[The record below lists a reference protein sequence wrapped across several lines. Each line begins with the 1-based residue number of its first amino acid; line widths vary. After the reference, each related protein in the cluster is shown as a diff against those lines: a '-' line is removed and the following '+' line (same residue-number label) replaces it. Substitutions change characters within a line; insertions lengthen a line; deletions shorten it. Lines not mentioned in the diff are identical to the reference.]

1 MSTKLRAA
9 TTKDASAL
17 ARLRY
22 SFRSI
27 TDQNQENEN
36 DFLERCSQ
44 WMADRLS
51 QGSWRCWV
59 VEKENEIVGML
70 WLQLIEKI
78 PNPTSE
84 PEFHG
89 YITNVFVDESLRGAG
104 LGSQLL
110 NEALRFCRSYPVH
123 SIILWPSEK
132 SRTLYER
139 HGFSVKSNLLASDL
153 VSVKI

>member
-9 TTKDASAL
+9 TAKDAPAL

-22 SFRSI
+22 TFRSI

-59 VEKENEIVGML
+59 VEKENEIVGVL

-110 NEALRFCRSYPVH
+110 NEAIAFCRSYPVH

-153 VSVKI
+153 VSVKM

>member
-9 TTKDASAL
+9 TAKDAPVL

-27 TDQNQENEN
+27 TDQDQENEN

-59 VEKENEIVGML
+59 VERENEIVGVL

-89 YITNVFVDESLRGAG
+89 YITNVFVDESLRGVG

-110 NEALRFCRSYPVH
+110 NEALSFCRSYPVH